1 MSDLLFYAISCLI
14 LNICKHF
21 LALFKLICNA
31 VFCSS
36 PALRSIIS
44 LVQGFCFCDNVF
56 QWCGICITCRFRN
69 ILSCCLEFYNVI
81 LVSKGMNS
89 KDPVTSS
96 VSSFRKLAS
105 SRFCKTKLD
114 THHFMHPVISCKFCS
129 IVCKSV
135 CISGIISIICP
146 LNRLH
151 MCTKIAIVSSQ
162 VNSQELTIR
171 TISRFYSCCNSVC
184 HFQLCI
190 FDTRLSSVL
199 SCSDYKA
206 SVFSFCNFFQ
216 TICICSYI
224 CNGFIGFQF
233 FLAITA
239 DQLSAI
245 FYNCMAFCKSSKVSS
260 LNLNRYIFQASYGI
274 SGYIVPVKYF

>member
-1 MSDLLFYAISCLI
+1 
-14 LNICKHF
+14 
-21 LALFKLICNA
+21 
-31 VFCSS
+31 
-36 PALRSIIS
+36 
-44 LVQGFCFCDNVF
+44 
-56 QWCGICITCRFRN
+56 
-69 ILSCCLEFYNVI
+69 
-81 LVSKGMNS
+81 
-89 KDPVTSS
+89 
-96 VSSFRKLAS
+96 
-105 SRFCKTKLD
+105 
-114 THHFMHPVISCKFCS
+114 MHPVISCKFCS

-206 SVFSFCNFFQ
+206 SIFSFCSFFQ

-260 LNLNRYIFQASYGI
+260 LNLNRYIFQSSYGI

>member
-1 MSDLLFYAISCLI
+1 
-14 LNICKHF
+14 
-21 LALFKLICNA
+21 
-31 VFCSS
+31 
-36 PALRSIIS
+36 
-44 LVQGFCFCDNVF
+44 
-56 QWCGICITCRFRN
+56 
-69 ILSCCLEFYNVI
+69 
-81 LVSKGMNS
+81 
-89 KDPVTSS
+89 
-96 VSSFRKLAS
+96 
-105 SRFCKTKLD
+105 
-114 THHFMHPVISCKFCS
+114 MHPVISCKILFHS
-129 IVCKSV
+129 LQVCLYKWNHFHNMPTQQTAYV
-135 CISGIISIICP
+135 NQDRHI
-146 LNRLH
+146 
-151 MCTKIAIVSSQ
+151 SSQ

-171 TISRFYSCCNSVC
+171 TISRFYSCCNSIC

-245 FYNCMAFCKSSKVSS
+245 FYNCMAFCKMQQGQLS
-260 LNLNRYIFQASYGI
+260 
-274 SGYIVPVKYF
+274 

>member
-56 QWCGICITCRFRN
+56 QWCGICITCRFCN

-105 SRFCKTKLD
+105 SRFCKTKL
-114 THHFMHPVISCKFCS
+114 
-129 IVCKSV
+129 
-135 CISGIISIICP
+135 
-146 LNRLH
+146 L
-151 MCTKIAIVSSQ
+151 Q
-162 VNSQELTIR
+162 VRARKLLTSKE
-171 TISRFYSCCNSVC
+171 SRN
-184 HFQLCI
+184 
-190 FDTRLSSVL
+190 
-199 SCSDYKA
+199 
-206 SVFSFCNFFQ
+206 
-216 TICICSYI
+216 
-224 CNGFIGFQF
+224 
-233 FLAITA
+233 LAITKLRSQQT
-239 DQLSAI
+239 D
-245 FYNCMAFCKSSKVSS
+245 S
-260 LNLNRYIFQASYGI
+260 LLLQSTILA
-274 SGYIVPVKYF
+274 